1 MIVIGVKQ
9 ADEGHGLVV
18 RLWEITGQ
26 ATTAHLRLD
35 RHILAAKAV
44 ACNLVE
50 EPERPLQVQGGV
62 ISVPIRGSGLATVR
76 IDARARVSSFC
87 CGKPMVAFRSAKE
100 ARYFVERKAT
110 I

>member
-9 ADEGHGLVV
+9 ADEGGALVV

-35 RHILAAKAV
+35 KHIPAAKAV

-50 EPERPLQVQGGV
+50 EPEGPLAVQGGV
-62 ISVPIRGSGLATVR
+62 VSVPIRGSGLATVC
-76 IDARARVSSFC
+76 IDAAGE
-87 CGKPMVAFRSAKE
+87 GK
-100 ARYFVERKAT
+100 
-110 I
+110 